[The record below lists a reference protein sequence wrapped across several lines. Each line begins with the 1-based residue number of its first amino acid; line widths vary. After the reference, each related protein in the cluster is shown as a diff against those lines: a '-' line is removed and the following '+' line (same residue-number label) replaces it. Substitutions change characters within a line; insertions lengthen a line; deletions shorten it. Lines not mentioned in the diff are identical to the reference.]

1 MMKDDA
7 GLARAHRM
15 FPTMQGH
22 FTTTRWSLV
31 HAAGGAGKAARDALG
46 ELCRA
51 YWYPLYAFARRRGV
65 DPEEARD
72 VTQGFFADLLER
84 RSVARLDPE
93 LGRFRAF
100 LIASFKHY
108 IAHQRDRER
117 AIKRRAGEPAFT
129 VSLDAAEDA
138 YRHEPRDLLDP
149 AHLYERRW
157 ARVVLD
163 RALARLRDDYAGAGK
178 AVLFERLQGFLTGDA
193 DVPYRTV
200 ADALGTSEG
209 AVKVAVHRMRTRLGA
224 LLRAEVAETVER
236 PEDVDDELRHLLRVV
251 SG

>member
-1 MMKDDA
+1 MP
-7 GLARAHRM
+7 GS
-15 FPTMQGH
+15 

-31 HAAGGAGKAARDALG
+31 HAAGGASEEAREALG
-46 ELCRA
+46 ALCSA

-84 RSVARLDPE
+84 RAIAGLDPA

-108 IAHQRDRER
+108 LAHQRDRAR
-117 AIKRRAGEPAFT
+117 AIKRRAGAPAFT
-129 VSLDAAEDA
+129 VSLDDAEEA
-138 YRHEPRDLLDP
+138 YRHEPRDTLDP
-149 AHLYERRW
+149 AQLYERRW

-163 RALARLRDDYAGAGK
+163 RALARLSDDYAGAGK
-178 AVLFERLQGFLTGDA
+178 SALFERLRVFLTGEA

-200 ADALGTSEG
+200 ADALGMSEG
-209 AVKVAVHRMRTRLGA
+209 AVKVAVHRLRTRLGA
-224 LLRAEVAETVER
+224 LLRAEVAQTVNS
-236 PEDVDDELRHLLRVV
+236 PEDVDDELRYLLRVV
-251 SG
+251 SD